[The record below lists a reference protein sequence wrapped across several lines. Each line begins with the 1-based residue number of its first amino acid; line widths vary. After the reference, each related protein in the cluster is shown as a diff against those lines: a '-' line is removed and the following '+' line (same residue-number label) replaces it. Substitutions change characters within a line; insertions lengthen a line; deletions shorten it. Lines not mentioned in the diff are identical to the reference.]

1 MLIRPKP
8 TPLDYMVAA
17 LSPALIMALVGS
29 LCYFLID
36 VRYRGE
42 MDGPLCWVMFW
53 FILGIVLISRISIEH
68 GPERAIVFGLGLGA
82 ALWLYTLQNSPAYLL
97 SLILMALVWYCASVL
112 VWDCTLVD
120 DDLDASGQGLLQA
133 PLKPQKA
140 QANPPQTDIA
150 KQKKAQFSIK
160 PKRKPSTNPGRS
172 VIYFSLAALPIFGIG
187 QLIIPSTGDGRKIGF
202 VLMAIYMTAALGL
215 FVTTSFLGLRRYLR
229 QRSLVMPPSIAFAW
243 VKFGGF
249 LTLFI
254 IIAAMFIPRPGA
266 GEAWITLRHQFD
278 HRIHQISEMATP
290 PDRRDELLPP
300 QTDDSPTSSSAAEVN
315 NSGTENQAVNSQ
327 SADKISQQA
336 NASAS
341 PNSNSLATAKTYT
354 HLRRGVL
361 IAFALF
367 LLWQLIR
374 LRHILMELIRSLI
387 EAIKRSLLYSM
398 PKPVRPAGPSYE
410 DQRRRSLADFK
421 NPFFAD
427 AKHSRPPDEIIL
439 YTFEA
444 LHAWA
449 RENGIEE
456 HPEQTPREFCNSIMA
471 QLPDQVEALRQLA
484 FLHAHVAYGHALPE
498 QCDLEPLKDLWQ
510 TITWTK

>member
-8 TPLDYMVAA
+8 TVLDYMVAA
-17 LSPALIMALVGS
+17 LSPALIMALIGS
-29 LCYFLID
+29 LCFFLID
-36 VRYRGE
+36 VRYRGT
-42 MDGPLCWVMFW
+42 MDGLLCWVMSW

-68 GPERAIVFGLGLGA
+68 GPERGIIFGIGLGM

-120 DDLDASGQGLLQA
+120 DDLDASGQGLLQT

-140 QANPPQTDIA
+140 QAPPSQADIV
-150 KQKKAQFSIK
+150 KQRNALFSIK

-172 VIYFSLAALPIFGIG
+172 VIYFSLAALPLFGIG
-187 QLIIPSTGDGRKIGF
+187 QLIIPSTGNGRQIGF
-202 VLMAIYMTAALGL
+202 VLMVIYMTAALGL

-229 QRSLVMPPSIAFAW
+229 HRSLVMPPSIAFAW

-249 LTLFI
+249 LTVFI
-254 IIAAMFIPRPGA
+254 VIAAMFIPRPGA
-266 GEAWITLRHQFD
+266 GEAWATLRHQFD
-278 HRIHQISEMATP
+278 HRMYQISEMATP

-300 QTDDSPTSSSAAEVN
+300 PNENDSTSSSSANAN
-315 NSGTENQAVNSQ
+315 NPANAKETANNQ
-327 SADKISQQA
+327 SADKNPQSA
-336 NASAS
+336 NASVS
-341 PNSNSLATAKTYT
+341 SNSNSLATAKTYT
-354 HLRRGVL
+354 YLRRGVL
-361 IAFALF
+361 IALALF
-367 LLWQLIR
+367 FLWQLIR

-398 PKPVRPAGPSYE
+398 PKPVRPAVPSFE

-421 NPFFAD
+421 NPFLND
-427 AKHSRPPDEIIL
+427 AKHARPPAEIIL

-456 HPEQTPREFCNSIMA
+456 HPEQTPREFCISITA

-484 FLHAHVAYGHALPE
+484 FLHAHVAYGHTLPE
-498 QCDLEPLKDLWQ
+498 QCDMEPLKELWR
-510 TITWTK
+510 TIT